1 MHATQHHHA
10 IRLDDEEDCVGK
22 ALEVGSANIFPDL
35 RSAFRLSCDPMHHGL
50 QATGELRTQARTL
63 RFVPAL
69 RSLKLVRGTFSKNDV
84 EQGQS
89 FSDVLT

>member
-1 MHATQHHHA
+1 MHATQRYRA
-10 IRLDDEEDCVGK
+10 IRLDDEEDRLGK
-22 ALEVGSANIFPDL
+22 ALEVGSANIFPDQ

-69 RSLKLVRGTFSKNDV
+69 RFLKLVCAALSRKTMSSKV
-84 EQGQS
+84 RAS
-89 FSDVLT
+89 AMS